1 MEDKANDVIK
11 QLIVAKGMM
20 TTLMSYNPNTGE
32 DTSLDSPINRPGHI
46 GERAR
51 KEVEVIGR
59 NIIEDRGNDQ
69 VMSNVRE

>member
-20 TTLMSYNPNTGE
+20 TTLMSYNPNAGE